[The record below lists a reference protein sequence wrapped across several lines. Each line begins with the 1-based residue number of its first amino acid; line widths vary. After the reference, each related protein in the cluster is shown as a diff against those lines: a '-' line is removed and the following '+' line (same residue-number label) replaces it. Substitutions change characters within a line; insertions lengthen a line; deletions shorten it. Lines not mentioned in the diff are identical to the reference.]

1 MPVVH
6 NYVQRTR
13 FAVQNAEQVQKTPD
27 NWANHKYVGT
37 QETTLHQLKNP
48 HNFSI
53 AQYST
58 NKLIN
63 HG

>member
-27 NWANHKYVGT
+27 NLGSKGNCHFPDEKASLCCYDTSYKFPENLASVYRR
-37 QETTLHQLKNP
+37 
-48 HNFSI
+48 
-53 AQYST
+53 
-58 NKLIN
+58 
-63 HG
+63 